1 MPYTRVTRA
10 KNGAEAIQYARGGN
24 AGHGR
29 SGHRNEYITG
39 INLFPDSVVPFE
51 RQMQPFW
58 DKADPRHKVQIDRYI
73 ISYSPEELN
82 SKNPEDVLKGHE
94 ISCELARTMAPGHQ
108 IAVFTQVDGKGGKI
122 HSHFLVN
129 DVNMA
134 THKGLQPSRY
144 WFPTLKSESL
154 KICGKYFNVAG
165 SKRAREMETRTERG
179 RRTKNEKVKIQNAQE
194 VEAAQAEGRAPVLL
208 PEAYIWK
215 EDLKRRIRAAAE
227 ASSSEDEFF
236 RELTARG
243 VDAEKRKAT
252 KKQPAHYLYEL
263 TDITG
268 FSGKVP
274 QNLKAKSFKLGEDYQ
289 PLGVAAMS
297 KAASYSKF
305 VDPSDP
311 GVHRGILAYIEQKTA
326 QMEAGPQSDAD
337 ADPSAAGIPVPKP
350 EEKSAGNQVQAV
362 NADAPQKTEALE
374 LAERMRERIHDQRV
388 AMAQEIFRDF
398 DSGDDD
404 DWQPGNW
411 PPRRRKR

>member
-10 KNGAEAIQYARGGN
+10 KNGAEAIQYARGGD

-39 INLFPDSVVPFE
+39 INLLPDSVVPFE

-58 DKADPRHKVQIDRYI
+58 DKADPRHKIQIDRYI

-82 SKNPEDVLKGHE
+82 PENPEDVLKGHE
-94 ISCELARTMAPGHQ
+94 ISCKLARTMAPGHQ
-108 IAVFTQVDGKGGKI
+108 IAVFTQTDGKGGKI

-144 WFPTLKSESL
+144 WFPTLKAESL

-165 SKRAREMETRTERG
+165 SKRAREMETQTERG
-179 RRTKNEKVKIQNAQE
+179 RRAKNEKVKIQNAKE
-194 VEAAQAEGRAPVLL
+194 VEAAWAEGRAPVLL
-208 PEAYIWK
+208 PEVYTWK
-215 EDLKRRIRAAAE
+215 EDLKRRIREAAE

-263 TDITG
+263 TDVTG
-268 FSGKVP
+268 FPGKIP

-289 PLGVAAMS
+289 PSGIAAMS
-297 KAASYSKF
+297 KAASYTKF
-305 VDPSDP
+305 VDPDDP
-311 GVHRGILAYIEQKTA
+311 GIHRGILAYIEQKTA
-326 QMEAGPQSDAD
+326 QLEAGPQSAAD
-337 ADPSAAGIPVPKP
+337 AAPGTAGIPIPKP
-350 EEKSAGNQVQAV
+350 EERSPGDRGQAV
-362 NADAPQKTEALE
+362 DTDDRRNGEALE
-374 LAERMRERIHDQRV
+374 QAERMRQRIHDQRV
-388 AMAQEIFRDF
+388 AMALEIFRDF
-398 DSGDDD
+398 DSDDD
-404 DWQPGNW
+404 DWQPGDW
-411 PPRRRKR
+411 PPRRKKR